1 MPGHTKRPKLSLSL
15 HRTNPGKQVGYVIK
29 HKTKMALLGTIFT
42 IIIVFYLINLV
53 FKIVIRH
60 WINKN
65 IYKSGGSFF
74 HRQNAPRKEGD
85 IRIDKQAKE
94 KRVKS
99 DVGEY
104 VDFEEM

>member
-1 MPGHTKRPKLSLSL
+1 
-15 HRTNPGKQVGYVIK
+15 
-29 HKTKMALLGTIFT
+29 MALLSTLFT

-53 FKIVIRH
+53 FKIMVRY

-65 IYKSGGSFF
+65 VYKGENPFSRR
-74 HRQNAPRKEGD
+74 HNAPRKEGEV
-85 IRIDKQAKE
+85 RIDKQTKE